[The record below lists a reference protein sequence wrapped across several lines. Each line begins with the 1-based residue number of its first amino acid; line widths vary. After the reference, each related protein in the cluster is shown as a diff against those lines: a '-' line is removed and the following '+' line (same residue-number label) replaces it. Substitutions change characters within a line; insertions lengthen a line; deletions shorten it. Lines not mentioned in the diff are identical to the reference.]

1 MSRLTKRQEKTI
13 REVLA
18 VARLERANFGGHR
31 DIPFPKYDSEV
42 DAFIKDRI
50 RNWANSWI
58 VAPLEGLLADAKR

>member
-18 VARLERANFGGHR
+18 IARLERAIFRGAGNV
-31 DIPFPKYDSEV
+31 PFPTKDSEV
-42 DAFIKDRI
+42 DAFVKDRI

-58 VAPLEGLLADAKR
+58 VAPLDGLLAEAKR